1 MYLLFSSSYL
11 ELIQTSK
18 PLRMISQY
26 RAVSYNTNIM
36 ITLGFLIGI
45 IGGFM
50 GIFYRTCLKAKNMI
64 FNFWYDILSKMVSKG
79 GILKFIAYPLGYCIY
94 CSTTWITFILCFV
107 QLSII
112 EGIIW
117 QDAVIMISAAS
128 GMQHVIVAMA
138 CRFLISG
145 HPDIS

>member
-1 MYLLFSSSYL
+1 MV
-11 ELIQTSK
+11 
-18 PLRMISQY
+18 ISQY
-26 RAVSYNTNIM
+26 HVVSYNTNIM
-36 ITLGFLIGI
+36 ITLGFLIGM

-94 CSTTWITFILCFV
+94 CSTTWITFILCAI
-107 QLSII
+107 QISSMNEL
-112 EGIIW
+112 IW
-117 QDAVIMISAAS
+117 QDIVIIVTSSS
-128 GMQHVIVAMA
+128 GMQHLVVAIA